1 MKKKAKGS
9 ITVLLSMIL
18 WMVLALI
25 LGLLESARLQAARAQ
40 LLAYADLGMFNL
52 FAEYDRNL
60 LEDYD
65 VFFLDGGRNE
75 TGFQSEL
82 VKARL
87 MYFCGAKDV
96 EGKSLQ
102 EGAASGLVINGAELE
117 AVKLATDDQ
126 GVPFL
131 SQAAA
136 YAKKNLLLELLYIDD
151 EDDELIKSGERL
163 LTNAGS
169 ISDRIEAIRAE
180 AKAQAKADYDRKVQV
195 AKAEG
200 REYTEPLDLSKYEF
214 DNPIKTLKRLL
225 KMGVTVLAGNAVSG
239 RYTDSAQLLSQRKQ
253 NAGWGV
259 VKGMPETERTDGV
272 WFNKY
277 ILDKL
282 PCLMT
287 EEDMKGSAL
296 AYQCEYVISGQVSD
310 QENLEMVLKKIL
322 AIRFGCNYASLL
334 VSEEH
339 QAKAETL
346 ALAISS
352 AASLPMLTSVMKAA
366 IILLWAFE
374 ESIVDVRTLCSG
386 GKVSLTKRAGD
397 FTCSLEML
405 FSFRPEEAESSEQ
418 GMDYRGYLRWM
429 LALVPLQERTIRCMD
444 MIEHSIREKYGRYG
458 FCMDTMV
465 YAVRAKVYGSV
476 ASGIFVSQWGGSQL
490 NTIVTGSYNEE

>member
-65 VFFLDGGRNE
+65 VFFLDGGRNA
-75 TGFQSEL
+75 TGFQSER
-82 VKARL
+82 VKERL
-87 MYFCGAKDV
+87 MYFCGARDA
-96 EGKSLQ
+96 EGNSLQ
-102 EGAASGLVINGAELE
+102 EGAVSGLVINGVELE

-126 GVPFL
+126 GIPFL

-136 YAKKNLLLELLYIDD
+136 YAKKNVLIEFPDIDD
-151 EDDELIKSGERL
+151 VDEEQIKIGERL
-163 LTNAGS
+163 LMNADS

-180 AKAQAKADYDRKVQV
+180 AKAEAKADYDKKVQV
-195 AKAEG
+195 AKDEG
-200 REYTEPLDLSKYEF
+200 REYAEPLDLSKYEF

-225 KMGVTVLAGNAVSG
+225 KMGVTVLAGDAVSG
-239 RYTDSAQLLSQRKQ
+239 RYTDSAQLLSRREQ
-253 NAGWGV
+253 NAGWGI
-259 VKGMPETERTDGV
+259 VKGLPETTRTDGA
-272 WFNKY
+272 WFNEY

-282 PCLMT
+282 PCLVK
-287 EEDMKGSAL
+287 EDMQGSAL
-296 AYQCEYVISGQVSD
+296 VYQCEYVISGQASD
-310 QENLEMVLKKIL
+310 QENLEKVLKKIL
-322 AIRFGCNYASLL
+322 AIRFGCNYAALL
-334 VSEEH
+334 ASEEH
-339 QAKAETL
+339 QAKAEAL

-405 FSFRPEEAESSEQ
+405 FSFRPEAAESSEQ

-444 MIEHSIREKYGRYG
+444 MIEHSIREKYERHG
-458 FCMDTMV
+458 FCMDAMV
-465 YAVRAKVYGSV
+465 YAVRAKVYGSA
-476 ASGIFVSQWGGSQL
+476 ASGIFVSQWGESQL